1 MIVLSNIN
9 ICFYGT
15 LFISISHGTVI
26 WSIEV
31 HMYIF
36 CVLWVNG
43 AVFKGGEED
52 KIQVE
57 IYIYIY
63 LYM

>member
-1 MIVLSNIN
+1 MIVFSNIN

-36 CVLWVNG
+36 CVLWVIG
-43 AVFKGGEED
+43 AVFKGGGD

-57 IYIYIY
+57 I
-63 LYM
+63 